1 MKFLHYAA
9 LVCSAAAV
17 RLQSTQNHI
26 TNMIKL
32 TKEIPDPEEVWSH
45 FDTDH
50 SDTWSLSEAKAA
62 FQGAMKYFGHELPK
76 GWEKMVEAEFKKAD
90 TSGDG
95 EVDPKEMGVYL
106 FQLVDEND
114 DGVWSRGEL
123 KDAVKAIAHFSK
135 NKLIADWEHHVDEA
149 FDAVDTNGD
158 DAASPKE
165 IMAALKKYGT
175 PDINDLF
182 EKKAKNLKINSLVF
196 LDKRVP
202 DPEEVWSHFDTDHSD
217 TWNLAEAKAAFK
229 GAMDY
234 FGHELPKGWEK
245 AVEAEFKKADTS
257 GDGEVSPKEMG
268 VYLFELVDA
277 NDDGAWDLDEV
288 YGAVE
293 AVAKFSGN
301 TLKKDWKKCVKG
313 AFDTV
318 DTNDDGA
325 ASPKEIMAAL
335 KKHGVPDINDLFE

>member
-1 MKFLHYAA
+1 
-9 LVCSAAAV
+9 
-17 RLQSTQNHI
+17 
-26 TNMIKL
+26 
-32 TKEIPDPEEVWSH
+32 
-45 FDTDH
+45 
-50 SDTWSLSEAKAA
+50 
-62 FQGAMKYFGHELPK
+62 
-76 GWEKMVEAEFKKAD
+76 
-90 TSGDG
+90 
-95 EVDPKEMGVYL
+95 MGVYI
-106 FQLVDEND
+106 FQAVDAND
-114 DGVWSRGEL
+114 DGSIDLGEMKGAL
-123 KDAVKAIAHFSK
+123 KAVAEFTGNKLKAGWEGKVEGAFKAIDADG
-135 NKLIADWEHHVDEA
+135 NKKISGKEA
-149 FDAVDTNGD
+149 
-158 DAASPKE
+158 
-165 IMAALKKYGT
+165 MAAIKTHGI

-182 EKKAKNLKINSLVF
+182 EKKSANLKINSLLF

-301 TLKKDWKKCVKG
+301 TLKKGWKKCVKG